1 MAEADGKMTA
11 PLGLVSRRA
20 LAGVLVLACP
30 LIGFAAVAADD
41 RPRLAIKGYDAVAYF
56 TLGRATPGSPDF
68 AYDWDGT
75 RWQFADA
82 AHRDLFQRDPDAYAP
97 QYGGYCALG
106 MTVGNR
112 GEPNPEVWA
121 IVDGKLYF
129 NYDEP
134 SREEWRQDTA
144 ANIARADRQWAKLKQ

>member
-1 MAEADGKMTA
+1 MTA
-11 PLGLVSRRA
+11 PFGRVTRRA
-20 LAGVLVLACP
+20 ATGGLVLAWA
-30 LIGFAAVAADD
+30 LLGSAAVAAGSG
-41 RPRLAIKGYDAVAYF
+41 PSLAIKGYDPVAYF
-56 TLGRATPGSPDF
+56 TLGKSKPGSPDI
-68 AYDWDGT
+68 AYEWDGT

-82 AHRDLFQRDPDAYAP
+82 AHRELFRHDPEAYAP

-106 MTVGNR
+106 MTVGSR

-134 SREEWRQDTA
+134 TQEEWRQGTA
-144 ANIARADRQWAKLKQ
+144 ANIAAADRRWAEQRQ

>member
-1 MAEADGKMTA
+1 MTL
-11 PLGLVSRRA
+11 LGT
-20 LAGVLVLACP
+20 AGVT
-30 LIGFAAVAADD
+30 
-41 RPRLAIKGYDAVAYF
+41 K
-56 TLGRATPGSPDF
+56 ATPGSADF

-134 SREEWRQDTA
+134 SRQEWRQDTA
-144 ANIARADRQWAKLKQ
+144 ANIAAADRRWAEQRQ

>member
-1 MAEADGKMTA
+1 VKADGKMTVSFD
-11 PLGLVSRRA
+11 LVSRRA
-20 LAGVLVLACP
+20 ATGGLLLAC
-30 LIGFAAVAADD
+30 LMLGFAALAADSGA
-41 RPRLAIKGYDAVAYF
+41 RLAIKGYDPVAYF
-56 TLGRATPGSPDF
+56 TLGKATPGSSDI
-68 AYDWDGT
+68 AYEWDGT

-82 AHRDLFQRDPDAYAP
+82 AHRDLFQRDPEAYAP

-106 MTVGNR
+106 MTAGNR

-134 SREEWRQDTA
+134 TQDEWRQNEA
-144 ANIARADRQWAKLKQ
+144 ANIAQADRVWAERQR